1 MVEEIRTLYPKKM
14 KASIIIPTYN
24 RSDVIIR
31 SLETWTTQTLCSDDF
46 EVIVVDNNSTDN
58 SATLI
63 KDFIGNRSNFHY
75 LKELKAGSTNARH
88 AGAKLAQSELLIFA
102 DDDGLFNE
110 SCIEEILKVYQNNQ
124 SVDAVAG
131 KIDIAW
137 DTTPPEWIAPY
148 EFMLGKLNYGNKV
161 LTGTHLYLNG
171 GLFSIKKSVFKE
183 LGGFNPDLVGDYLVG
198 DGDTGLVI
206 KLHQQ
211 KRLIGWTPYAIMQH
225 LQFASKQG
233 TVKDMGRRFYN
244 VGISSSYG
252 LFRINNFKWNVPV
265 FKYIFNSILYLLKKH
280 VEFLI
285 FAKDKRKTYFSM
297 MQRKGELAFFWNL
310 RKVEIRNEIMF

>member
-1 MVEEIRTLYPKKM
+1 M

-58 SATLI
+58 STALI
-63 KDFIGNRSNFHY
+63 NDFIKNRSNFHY
-75 LKELKAGSTNARH
+75 LKELKPGSTNARH
-88 AGAKLAQSELLIFA
+88 AGAKFAQSELLIFA

-110 SCIEEILKVYQNNQ
+110 SCIEEIMKVYQNNQ

-137 DTTPPEWIAPY
+137 DKTSPEWIAPY
-148 EFMLGKLNYGNKV
+148 EFMLGKLDYGKEV
-161 LTGTHLYLNG
+161 LMGTDLYLNG
-171 GLFSIKKSVFKE
+171 GLFSIKKSVFEE

-211 KRLIGWTPYAIMQH
+211 KRLIGWTPYASMQH
-225 LQFASKQG
+225 LQFVDKQG
-233 TVKDMGRRFYN
+233 TENDMGRRFYN

-252 LFRINNFKWNVPV
+252 VFRNNDFKWNVQTL
-265 FKYIFNSILYLLKKH
+265 KYISNSVLHLLKKQ

-285 FAKDKRKTYFSM
+285 FAKDKRKTYFSI
-297 MQRKGELAFFWNL
+297 MQRKGELVFFWNL

>member
-1 MVEEIRTLYPKKM
+1 M

-58 SATLI
+58 SSVLI
-63 KDFIGNRSNFHY
+63 RDFIRNRSNFQY
-75 LKELKAGSTNARH
+75 LKELKPGSTNARH
-88 AGAKLAQSELLIFA
+88 AGAKLAQSEVLIFA
-102 DDDGLFNE
+102 DDDGLFNGG
-110 SCIEEILKVYQNNQ
+110 CIEEIVNVYQQNIE
-124 SVDAVAG
+124 VVAVAG

-137 DTTPPEWIAPY
+137 DKTSPEWIAPF
-148 EFMLGKLNYGNKV
+148 EFMLGKLNYGNEV
-161 LTGTHLYLNG
+161 LVGTDLYLNG
-171 GLFSIKKSVFKE
+171 GLFSIKKSVFEE

-211 KRLIGWTPYAIMQH
+211 KRLIGWTPYACMQH
-225 LQFASKQG
+225 LQFVDRQG
-233 TVKDMGRRFYN
+233 AVKDMGRRFYN

-252 LFRINNFKWNVPV
+252 MFRNNDFKWNVQT
-265 FKYIFNSILYLLKKH
+265 FKYIFNSILHLLKKQ

-310 RKVEIRNEIMF
+310 RRNIIRREIKVSLCNTVKKH